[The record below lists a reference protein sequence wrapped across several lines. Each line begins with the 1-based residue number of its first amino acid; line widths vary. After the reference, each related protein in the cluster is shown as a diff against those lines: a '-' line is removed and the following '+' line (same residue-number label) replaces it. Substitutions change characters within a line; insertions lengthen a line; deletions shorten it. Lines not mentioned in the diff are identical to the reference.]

1 MTQLQSVA
9 ECSRS
14 EFSTAP
20 PDEQCAGV
28 TKKACRETKRSKLF
42 RGCEY
47 QTVSVGTLFSTMP
60 STTPNKGIE
69 QDSDFDIKKDE
80 SISDLRAML
89 QDYVKRAEKAAN
101 GSEQQISPLS
111 KETSEG
117 QRTALSMQTSEGQ
130 RTALSKQTSEGQ
142 RTALSMQT
150 SEGQRTALSK
160 ETFHK
165 QQSQPFQGIIQT
177 IMYLTL

>member
-1 MTQLQSVA
+1 MEKAKCKFT
-9 ECSRS
+9 
-14 EFSTAP
+14 TAS
-20 PDEQCAGV
+20 PDEQCEAV
-28 TKKACRETKRSKLF
+28 TKKDSKDTKSRKSF
-42 RGCEY
+42 RGCVY
-47 QTVSVGTLFSTMP
+47 QTVAWDTLFTTMP

-117 QRTALSMQTSEGQ
+117 QRTALSKEISQ
-130 RTALSKQTSEGQ
+130 KQ
-142 RTALSMQT
+142 L
-150 SEGQRTALSK
+150 
-160 ETFHK
+160 
-165 QQSQPFQGIIQT
+165 SQPFQGIIQT
-177 IMYLTL
+177 IVYLSL

>member
-42 RGCEY
+42 TGCEY

-69 QDSDFDIKKDE
+69 QDSDFDIKNEE
-80 SISDLRAML
+80 SVSGLRAML

-101 GSEQQISPLS
+101 VSEQQTSPLANQ
-111 KETSEG
+111 TLEG
-117 QRTALSMQTSEGQ
+117 QRTALPKKSSQ
-130 RTALSKQTSEGQ
+130 KQLTQ
-142 RTALSMQT
+142 A
-150 SEGQRTALSK
+150 
-160 ETFHK
+160 
-165 QQSQPFQGIIQT
+165 FQGIIQT
-177 IMYLTL
+177 IMYLAL

>member
-69 QDSDFDIKKDE
+69 QDSDFDIKNEE
-80 SISDLRAML
+80 SVSGLRAML

-101 GSEQQISPLS
+101 VSEQQTSPLANQ
-111 KETSEG
+111 TLEG
-117 QRTALSMQTSEGQ
+117 QRTALPKKSSQ
-130 RTALSKQTSEGQ
+130 KQLTQ
-142 RTALSMQT
+142 A
-150 SEGQRTALSK
+150 
-160 ETFHK
+160 
-165 QQSQPFQGIIQT
+165 FQGIIQT
-177 IMYLTL
+177 IMYLAL

>member
-1 MTQLQSVA
+1 MEKVKRKFTTVS
-9 ECSRS
+9 
-14 EFSTAP
+14 

-101 GSEQQISPLS
+101 VSEQQTSPLANQ
-111 KETSEG
+111 TLEG
-117 QRTALSMQTSEGQ
+117 QRTALPKKSSQ
-130 RTALSKQTSEGQ
+130 KQLTQ
-142 RTALSMQT
+142 A
-150 SEGQRTALSK
+150 
-160 ETFHK
+160 
-165 QQSQPFQGIIQT
+165 FQGIIQT